1 MKRAKIKRPTG
12 TDHLNDCKS
21 HCPVLKSAVWNM
33 KLTMINALITIDII
47 FIIASFVS
55 HWCEIAPEHART
67 KKNGGGRRTRRRRR
81 RRRRKRRKKETNKH
95 KKKKMDRLASLT
107 DKMTMNVSG
116 RSDACDDATDARQGV
131 GRGSGAGW
139 WTLTGGL
146 IFSIYIF
153 CFLLCAF
160 VCLFVSIC
168 MERLRNRHVM
178 ETDWIRPLHSFDI
191 WSSLSRMMAN
201 TPTVLSISAYGGA
214 LELCFSYAVLQ
225 IVIVVIIT
233 ICFRF

>member
-55 HWCEIAPEHART
+55 HWCEIAPEHTRT
-67 KKNGGGRRTRRRRR
+67 KKNGGGRRTR

-139 WTLTGGL
+139 WTVTGGL

-153 CFLLCAF
+153 FFYFAL
-160 VCLFVSIC
+160 LFVY
-168 MERLRNRHVM
+168 LYPYAWN
-178 ETDWIRPLHSFDI
+178 
-191 WSSLSRMMAN
+191 A
-201 TPTVLSISAYGGA
+201 SAIA
-214 LELCFSYAVLQ
+214 M
-225 IVIVVIIT
+225 
-233 ICFRF
+233 

>member
-55 HWCEIAPEHART
+55 HWCEIAPEHTRT
-67 KKNGGGRRTRRRRR
+67 KK
-81 RRRRKRRKKETNKH
+81 KWRRKKNKKTTTTTTKKKKERKKQTH
-95 KKKKMDRLASLT
+95 KKKMDRLASLT

-139 WTLTGGL
+139 WTVTGGL

-153 CFLLCAF
+153 FFYFAL
-160 VCLFVSIC
+160 LFVY
-168 MERLRNRHVM
+168 LYPYAWN
-178 ETDWIRPLHSFDI
+178 
-191 WSSLSRMMAN
+191 A
-201 TPTVLSISAYGGA
+201 SAIA
-214 LELCFSYAVLQ
+214 M
-225 IVIVVIIT
+225 
-233 ICFRF
+233 